1 MDQPRPG
8 RGPRAE
14 CQKPCVRVGRDRY
27 QSIELHSHMPFGIL
41 ELALLLLAGSVLVV
55 VIFRVLKLPALLGYL
70 LLGIAVGPHAIGLV
84 PDNEGM
90 PYLAEFGIVFLMFT
104 IGLEFNLSKLMTMRR
119 VVFGLGAAQ
128 VLASVLLCV
137 AVSMAFGY
145 GWRPGIVLGGILAM
159 SSTAILAKMLTERL
173 EINSAHG
180 RQIIGILLFQD
191 LAVVPFLILFPAI
204 AQNDAA
210 VVRDLLV
217 ALVRAGVVLVLILTV
232 GQKVMRGWFTLVA
245 RQKSSELFVINVLM
259 ITLGLAW
266 LTNLAGLS
274 LALGAFLAGMLIS
287 ETQYR
292 YHVEEDIKPFRD
304 VLLGLFF
311 ITVGARLN
319 VSVLFTDGVWVLVL
333 LAVLLAGKAALIFG
347 LSRLFRT
354 DTSVSL
360 RTGLALAGAGEFGLV
375 LLSEAARLQLMPG
388 GVTQIVLAALV
399 LSMLVSPFI
408 IEYSERLVRRF
419 SAAEWM
425 NRAMVLH
432 NIAIQTMGAERHVII
447 CGYGRS
453 GQNLARFLEQEKINF
468 IALDID
474 PQRVREAAAA
484 GESVVFGD
492 AARREVLIAAGL
504 LRADALV
511 VSYADTRS
519 ALAIL
524 AVVQERRPGMP
535 VIVRTLDDSDIDQL
549 KEAGAAEVVAEIL
562 EGSLMLA
569 THALM
574 LLGVPLNRVL
584 RRIRDTREQRYGLFR
599 GFYRGVTDE
608 VGDESDRL
616 QPRLHSVMLPA
627 GAAAVGRTLKELD
640 LGRMRVEVTALRR
653 RNIRNSMPD
662 QDTALAEGDVVVL
675 RGKQEDLAE
684 AEIFLMQG

>member
-1 MDQPRPG
+1 MT
-8 RGPRAE
+8 
-14 CQKPCVRVGRDRY
+14 
-27 QSIELHSHMPFGIL
+27 FGIL
-41 ELALLLLAGSVLVV
+41 EFVLMLLAAAVVVV
-55 VIFRVLKLPALLGYL
+55 VIFRILQLPALLGYL
-70 LLGIAVGPHAIGLV
+70 LLGIAIGPHAIGLV

-90 PYLAEFGIVFLMFT
+90 RHLAEFGIVFLMFT
-104 IGLEFNLSKLMTMRR
+104 IGLEFSLPKLLTMRR

-128 VLASVLLCV
+128 VLATVLLCIVV
-137 AVSMAFGY
+137 AALLGH
-145 GWRPGIVLGGILAM
+145 GWRTGVVLGGILAM
-159 SSTAILAKMLTERL
+159 SSTAILAKMLVERL

-191 LAVVPFLILFPAI
+191 LAVVPFLILYPSI
-204 AQNDAA
+204 AQNDEA
-210 VVRDLLV
+210 VIRELLW
-217 ALVRAGVVLVLILTV
+217 ALVRAGVVLFLILTI
-232 GQKVMRGWFTLVA
+232 GQKLMRSWFTLVA

-292 YHVEEDIKPFRD
+292 YQVEEDIKPFRD

-311 ITVGARLN
+311 ITVGARMN
-319 VSVLFTDGVWVLVL
+319 VAVLLTDGHWVAMLLVG
-333 LAVLLAGKAALIFG
+333 LLAGKTAVIFG
-347 LSRLFRT
+347 LSRLFRA
-354 DTSVSL
+354 DASVSL
-360 RTGLALAGAGEFGLV
+360 RAGLALAGAGEFGLV
-375 LLSEAARLQLMPG
+375 LVSEAAQLELLPAGM
-388 GVTQIVLAALV
+388 TQIVLAALV

-408 IEYSERLVRRF
+408 IEHSERLVRRF

-425 NRAMVLH
+425 NRAMALH
-432 NIAIQTMGAERHVII
+432 NIAIQTMAAERHVII

-453 GQNLARFLEQEKINF
+453 GQNLARFLEQEKVAF

-524 AVVQERRPGMP
+524 AVVQERRPGLP
-535 VIVRTLDDSDIDQL
+535 VIVRTLDDSDIDRL

-584 RRIRDTREQRYGLFR
+584 RRIRETREQRYGLFR

-608 VGDESDRL
+608 VDDENDRQ
-616 QPRLHSVMLPA
+616 QPRLHSVMLPP
-627 GAAAVGRTLKELD
+627 GSAAVGKTLRNLD
-640 LGRMRVEVTALRR
+640 LRRLHVEVTALRR
-653 RNIRNSMPD
+653 RNIRSSMPD
-662 QDTALAEGDVVVL
+662 LETVLAEGDVLVL
-675 RGKQEDLAE
+675 RGGQEELAD